1 MKNLLEYMSLSQR
14 NNNKENYAVDFNCN
28 RSREGEV
35 ELWMQD
41 VVVQERLGG
50 RVFNLARS
58 YLYRFLSSTTV
69 RNSQLQL
76 LAAACLLLSSKV
88 LSKKPVGCKQLL
100 EYTANDILAQ
110 ELIDMEMVVLSSLC
124 WDLYS
129 DTVEVPLVQFT
140 DSLNLS
146 SSHL

>member
-1 MKNLLEYMSLSQR
+1 
-14 NNNKENYAVDFNCN
+14 
-28 RSREGEV
+28 V

-41 VVVQERLGG
+41 VAVQERLGG
-50 RVFNLARS
+50 RVFTLARS
-58 YLYRFLSSTTV
+58 YLYRFLNSTTV
-69 RNSQLQL
+69 NNEQLQL

-88 LSKKPVGCKQLL
+88 ISKKPVGSKQLL
-100 EYTANDILAQ
+100 EYTANDIFTQ

-129 DTVEVPLVQFT
+129 EASEVPLGQFSDT
-140 DSLNLS
+140 LNLT

>member
-1 MKNLLEYMSLSQR
+1 MKHFLEYINLSQR
-14 NNNKENYAVDFNCN
+14 NNNKENHAVDFNCN
-28 RSREGEV
+28 RSREREV

-41 VVVQERLGG
+41 VAMQERLGG
-50 RVFNLARS
+50 RVYNLARS

-69 RNSQLQL
+69 NTQQLQL

-100 EYTANDILAQ
+100 EYTANDIHSQ

-129 DTVEVPLVQFT
+129 EAVEVPLAQFS
-140 DSLNLS
+140 DSLSLAS
-146 SSHL
+146 AHL